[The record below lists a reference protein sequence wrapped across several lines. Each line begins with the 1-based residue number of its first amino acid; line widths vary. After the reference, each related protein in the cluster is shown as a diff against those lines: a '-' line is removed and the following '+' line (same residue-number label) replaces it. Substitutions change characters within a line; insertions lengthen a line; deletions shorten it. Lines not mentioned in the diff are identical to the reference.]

1 MATYKLVDTEQ
12 LDADLKTVADAIRA
26 KGGTT
31 GKLPFPVGMK
41 SAVDAIPTANGWCF
55 AFDSTLSSDVSFAYN
70 GDTAYK
76 VTDKVFSIDDFV
88 GAYVMGWD
96 NDTSTVKECWKA
108 QAFKQSD
115 YVLMYLSGAMLLSFP
130 TAGVKSIFGTN
141 NANVPEAGTYVDF
154 YGAANL
160 TSLLFKP

>member
-1 MATYKLVDTEQ
+1 MATYKLVDTDQ
-12 LDADLKTVADAIRA
+12 LEADLEEVCDSIRA
-26 KGGTT
+26 KGGIT

-70 GDTAYK
+70 GVTAYK
-76 VTDKVFSIDDFV
+76 VTDKVFSVDDFV

-96 NDTSTVKECWKA
+96 KDAKSVKEAWVA
-108 QAFKQSD
+108 EAFKQSD
-115 YVLMYLSGAMLLSFP
+115 YVLMYLSGAMFHSFP
-130 TAGVKSIFGTN
+130 TPGVRSIFGTN
-141 NANVPEAGTYVDF
+141 NANVPEAGTYVSF
-154 YGAANL
+154 YGEANI